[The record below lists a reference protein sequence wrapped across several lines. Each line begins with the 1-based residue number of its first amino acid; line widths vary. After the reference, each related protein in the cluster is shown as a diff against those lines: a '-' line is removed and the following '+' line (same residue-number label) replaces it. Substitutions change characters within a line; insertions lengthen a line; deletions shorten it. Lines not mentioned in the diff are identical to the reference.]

1 MFKGGLSFTAYFLDA
16 IVAFMSDGHTTVV
29 ITSGTILRTLLFMVL
44 MVGLYYLRDL
54 ALIILTAV
62 VLASSIEPGILWF
75 GKRGVGRLP
84 AVIIMYLL
92 IAIMVVTFFYF
103 FVPPVLDDL
112 VGFLGTLPQQATAF
126 SFGGESGIMLF
137 EKAFES
143 IDVLSLQQW
152 FSQFRTAISG
162 TSGGV
167 VNVISTFF
175 GGILSF
181 ILILVLS
188 FYFAVQETGIDDFL
202 RIITPVRHQEYVL
215 GLWKRAQFKI
225 GLWMQGQIL
234 LALIVGVLAY
244 LGLTILGVPYAL
256 LLAILAAFF
265 ELIPIFG
272 PLLAAIPGI
281 IIAFGEAGTSLALMT
296 IALYVIIQQFENH
309 LIYPLVVRKVV
320 GVPPLLVIIALI
332 AGGKLAGFLG
342 IILSVP
348 VAAALREY
356 VDDIQKAKNA
366 RSQVPL
372 P

>member
-1 MFKGGLSFTAYFLDA
+1 MNSEGQ
-16 IVAFMSDGHTTVV
+16 TTVV
-29 ITSGTILRTLLFMVL
+29 ITSGTILRVILFGAL
-44 MVGLYYLRDL
+44 MVALYYLRDL

-62 VLASSIEPGILWF
+62 VIASSIEPGVLWF
-75 GKRGVGRLP
+75 GKRRIGRLP

-92 IAIMVVTFFYF
+92 VAIVVVTFFYF

-112 VGFLGTLPQQATAF
+112 VGFLGVLPQQATAF
-126 SFGGESGIMLF
+126 TIGGESGLSFF
-137 EKAFES
+137 ERAFES
-143 IDVLSLQQW
+143 TDIFSLQQW
-152 FSQFRTAISG
+152 FSGFRSALSD
-162 TSGGV
+162 TSGGLI
-167 VNVISTFF
+167 NVISTFF

-181 ILILVLS
+181 FLIIVLS

-202 RIITPVRHQEYVL
+202 RIITPVRHQEYIL
-215 GLWKRAQFKI
+215 GLWKRSQFKI

-256 LLAILAAFF
+256 LLAILVAFF

-272 PLLAAIPGI
+272 PILSAIPGV
-281 IIAFGEAGTSLALMT
+281 IIAFGDGGTSLALMT
-296 IALYVIIQQFENH
+296 IALYVIIQQFESH

-332 AGGKLAGFLG
+332 AGAKLAGFLG
-342 IILSVP
+342 VILSVP
-348 VAAALREY
+348 VAAAFREY

-366 RSQVPL
+366 RRQVPL